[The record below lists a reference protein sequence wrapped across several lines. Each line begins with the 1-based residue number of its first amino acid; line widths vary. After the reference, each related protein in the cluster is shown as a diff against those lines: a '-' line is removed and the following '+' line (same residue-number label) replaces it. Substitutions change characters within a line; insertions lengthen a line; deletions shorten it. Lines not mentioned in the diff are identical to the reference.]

1 MSRSL
6 MFSAITQFIW
16 RPSPSQGVHR
26 HICASGRVRSSNLR
40 RLRAKAGG
48 TDHLNGAIR
57 CGVSEAFGIPP
68 IRLRFLHA
76 FKNVWHDPPSPSTF
90 GHRVGRFPGF
100 AVVSATVAPSKP
112 QRRPS
117 GKYIRSAALVSLRGP
132 EIPGVCTTSSK
143 VQ

>member
-1 MSRSL
+1 M
-6 MFSAITQFIW
+6 FIW

-26 HICASGRVRSSNLR
+26 RICASGRVRSSNLR

-100 AVVSATVAPSKP
+100 AVCRLWVKSAGFCNSPSRLDFRYAPLATKLA
-112 QRRPS
+112 RR
-117 GKYIRSAALVSLRGP
+117 
-132 EIPGVCTTSSK
+132 
-143 VQ
+143 